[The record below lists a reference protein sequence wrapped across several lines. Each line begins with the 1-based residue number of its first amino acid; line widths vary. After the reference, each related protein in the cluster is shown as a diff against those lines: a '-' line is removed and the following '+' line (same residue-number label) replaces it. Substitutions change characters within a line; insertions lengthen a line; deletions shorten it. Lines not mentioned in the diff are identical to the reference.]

1 MKKRSDK
8 NSATSAVAGFVGAIN
23 DRIPLPAGVELRSEA
38 ELIIWHQ
45 FTRARARSDWR
56 DMDLILLAK
65 IVKMEADIRAAQI
78 ELDAMGMMIENKRG
92 TPIPNQLLSVIDTLE
107 RRQLAVIRSMSLN
120 QTASDPRT
128 INGSAKVEGE
138 ARAALRALSEST
150 TLPSSI
156 LEINF
161 CDIPNPVSFRYFKTS
176 PDIIQLAVMLSVR
189 FSLSR
194 ISTDLI
200 SQRASRARYSLTC
213 VT

>member
-1 MKKRSDK
+1 MTHVWQSLNRVGNEKITRPNRS
-8 NSATSAVAGFVGAIN
+8 TSAVVGFVGAIN
-23 DRIPLPAGVELRSEA
+23 DRIPLPVGVELRSEA

-92 TPIPNQLLSVIDTLE
+92 TPIPNPLLSVLDTLE

-120 QTASDPRT
+120 QMASDPRT

-138 ARAALRALSEST
+138 ARAALRDVGVEGLIAQ
-150 TLPSSI
+150 
-156 LEINF
+156 
-161 CDIPNPVSFRYFKTS
+161 PVN
-176 PDIIQLAVMLSVR
+176 
-189 FSLSR
+189 
-194 ISTDLI
+194 
-200 SQRASRARYSLTC
+200 
-213 VT
+213 